1 MAFVTWDTTLD
12 VGVSQFNED
21 HRRLVGFINDLH
33 GGIVSG
39 LGISQMTYI
48 LDGLID
54 YTKEHFGREEALMSK
69 HEYPDLKAHRR
80 EHFELMVQVGEF
92 NARLK
97 EGNASFS
104 LELMSFLKDW
114 LVNHIKGTDMKYRD
128 FFTGKGI
135 A

>member
-1 MAFVTWDTTLD
+1 MAFISWDDSLD

-21 HRRLVGFINDLH
+21 HRRLVAFINDLH

-39 LGISQMTYI
+39 IGISQMTYI

-54 YTKEHFGREEALMSK
+54 YTKNHFAREEEMMAK
-69 HEYPDLKAHRR
+69 HDYPDIKAHRR
-80 EHFELMVQVGEF
+80 EHYELMKQVAEF
-92 NARLK
+92 SARLR
-97 EGNASFS
+97 EGKASFT

-114 LVNHIKGTDMKYRD
+114 LVKHIKGTDMKYRD
-128 FFTGKGI
+128 FFAGRGI

>member
-1 MAFVTWDTTLD
+1 MAFVIWDTTLD
-12 VGVSQFNED
+12 VGVSHFNED

-39 LGISQMTYI
+39 LGIAQMTYI

-54 YTKEHFGREEALMSK
+54 YTKNHFAREEEMMAK
-69 HEYPDLKAHRR
+69 HDYPDIKAHRR
-80 EHFELMVQVGEF
+80 EHYELMKQVAEF
-92 NARLK
+92 SARLG
-97 EGNASFS
+97 EGKASFT

-114 LVNHIKGTDMKYRD
+114 LVNHIKVTDMKYRG
-128 FFTGKGI
+128 FFAGKEG

>member
-1 MAFVTWDTTLD
+1 MAFISWDDSLD

-21 HRRLVGFINDLH
+21 HRRLVAFINDLH

-39 LGISQMTYI
+39 IGISQMTYI

-54 YTKEHFGREEALMSK
+54 YTKNHFAREEEMMAK
-69 HEYPDLKAHRR
+69 HDYPDIKAHLR
-80 EHFELMVQVGEF
+80 EHYELMKQVAEF
-92 NARLK
+92 SARLK
-97 EGNASFS
+97 EGKASFT

-114 LVNHIKGTDMKYRD
+114 LVKHIKGTDMKYRD
-128 FFTGKGI
+128 FFAGKGL

>member
-1 MAFVTWDTTLD
+1 MAFISWDNSLD

-21 HRRLVGFINDLH
+21 HRRLVGYVNDLH
-33 GGIVSG
+33 GGIISG
-39 LGISQMTYI
+39 IGISQMTYI

-54 YTKEHFGREEALMSK
+54 YTKGHFGREEELMSK
-69 HEYPDLKAHRR
+69 YEYPELKAHRR
-80 EHFELMVQVGEF
+80 EHYELMVKVAEF
-92 NARLK
+92 NDRLR
-97 EGNASFS
+97 EGKASFS

-128 FFTGKGI
+128 FFIGKGP

>member
-1 MAFVTWDTTLD
+1 MAFISWDDSLD

-21 HRRLVGFINDLH
+21 HRRLVAFINDLH

-39 LGISQMTYI
+39 IGISQMTYI

-54 YTKEHFGREEALMSK
+54 YTKNHFAREEEMMAK
-69 HEYPDLKAHRR
+69 HDYPDIKAHRR
-80 EHFELMVQVGEF
+80 EHYELMKQVAEF
-92 NARLK
+92 SARLK
-97 EGNASFS
+97 EGKASFT

-114 LVNHIKGTDMKYRD
+114 LVKHIKGTDMKYRD
-128 FFTGKGI
+128 FFAGKGL

>member
-1 MAFVTWDTTLD
+1 MPYVTWDDTLD
-12 VGVSQFNED
+12 VGVSIFNED

-39 LGISQMTYI
+39 IGISQMTYI

-54 YTKEHFGREEALMSK
+54 YTKGHFTREEDLMK
-69 HEYPDLKAHRR
+69 EFAYPAIEVHRR
-80 EHFELMVQVGEF
+80 EHQELIRRVGEF
-92 NARLK
+92 KTRLS
-97 EGNASFS
+97 EGKASFS
-104 LELMSFLKDW
+104 LELMLFLKDW

-128 FFTGKGI
+128 FFIGKGV

>member
-1 MAFVTWDTTLD
+1 MAFISWDDSLD

-21 HRRLVGFINDLH
+21 HRRLVAFINDLH

-39 LGISQMTYI
+39 IGISQMTYI

-54 YTKEHFGREEALMSK
+54 YTKNHFAREEEMMAK
-69 HEYPDLKAHRR
+69 HDYPDIKAHRR
-80 EHFELMVQVGEF
+80 EHYELMKQVAEF
-92 NARLK
+92 SARLR
-97 EGNASFS
+97 EGKASFT

-114 LVNHIKGTDMKYRD
+114 LVKHIKGTDMKYRD
-128 FFTGKGI
+128 FFAGKGL

>member
-1 MAFVTWDTTLD
+1 MAFVIWDTTLD
-12 VGVSQFNED
+12 VGVSHFNED

-54 YTKEHFGREEALMSK
+54 YTKNHFAREEDLMAK
-69 HEYPDLKAHRR
+69 HEYPDIKAHRR
-80 EHFELMVQVGEF
+80 EHYDLMKQVAEF
-92 NARLK
+92 SARLR
-97 EGNASFS
+97 EGKASFS

-128 FFTGKGI
+128 FFSAKGLS
-135 A
+135 

>member
-39 LGISQMTYI
+39 LGIAQMTYI

-54 YTKEHFGREEALMSK
+54 YTKEHFGREEELMTTLA
-69 HEYPDLKAHRR
+69 YPDIKTHRR
-80 EHFELMVQVGEF
+80 EHYDLMKQVVDF
-92 NARLK
+92 NTRLK
-97 EGNASFS
+97 GGQASFS

-114 LVNHIKGTDMKYRD
+114 LVNHIKGTDMKYRE
-128 FFTGKGI
+128 FFTGKGVS
-135 A
+135 